1 MRRASPARKP
11 RLLHHTSVAVAVF
24 ALTAVVAG
32 CGTTQQVK
40 VKDDQSY
47 CPFLGS
53 SLCAKLTAT
62 DTPGRFSGEAVT
74 GSPNTQAAL
83 RYVNPNAKWTQYT
96 KVMIA
101 PVTFWGSDDT
111 KVSAEDQ
118 QKLTNYFHQAIQQQR
133 STKFQ
138 VVDQPAPSVMNVQ
151 VALEDASGAI
161 PVLRSVSMVIPQAR
175 ALATLKYAATGT
187 YAFVGSAQAEAKVTD
202 SVTGQLLA
210 AAVDKR
216 VGGGSIKSAAQWQ
229 WGDAENAMTAWAQQ
243 LTTRLSSWT
252 SGAAPS

>member
-83 RYVNPNAKWTQYT
+83 HYVNPYAKWNQYT
-96 KVMIA
+96 QVMIA
-101 PVTFWGSDDT
+101 PVTFWGCDDA
-111 KVSAEDQ
+111 KLPAKDQ
-118 QKLTNYFHQAIQQQR
+118 QKSTTYSRPPIQQPLY
-133 STKFQ
+133 T
-138 VVDQPAPSVMNVQ
+138 N
-151 VALEDASGAI
+151 
-161 PVLRSVSMVIPQAR
+161 
-175 ALATLKYAATGT
+175 
-187 YAFVGSAQAEAKVTD
+187 
-202 SVTGQLLA
+202 
-210 AAVDKR
+210 
-216 VGGGSIKSAAQWQ
+216 
-229 WGDAENAMTAWAQQ
+229 
-243 LTTRLSSWT
+243 
-252 SGAAPS
+252 